1 MKFQAKLV
9 TSTGALVA
17 IVNGKQFTIDKSHA
31 NWHSLHNAFKE
42 NRADDFVNLVD
53 VVATINQ
60 AATKYS
66 TNGNKV
72 EVRDEVVYYNNRP
85 LQNSLTDKMLG
96 MLRDGHDIKPMVLF
110 LENLLQNPSK
120 RAVDELYNFL
130 EHKGLGI
137 TEDGC
142 FLAYKAVREN
152 YLDKYSGTISNKPGT
167 VVEVQRNTVDDD
179 ASRHCSH
186 GLHVGCLAYSGPT
199 GWYHTAGDKV
209 LIVKVNPKDAV
220 SVPTD
225 HNFTKLRTCKYEVVG
240 EFKGELNKSL
250 YSGLSVG
257 SPDYDENEFESQDE
271 DEIYDDYID
280 SGDLEEGDIV
290 SFDYESHGSNRRRYV
305 EIEEID
311 WSGDL
316 VKGKL
321 VLPEQDCGE
330 YRSFDMTKMENIKF
344 TS

>member
-9 TSTGALVA
+9 SSTGALVA
-17 IVNGKQFTIDKSHA
+17 IVNGKQYTIDKSHV
-31 NWHSLHNAFKE
+31 NWHSLNDAFK
-42 NRADDFVNLVD
+42 NNDADKFVNLVD
-53 VVATINQ
+53 VVNTINT
-60 AATKYS
+60 AAAKYS
-66 TNGNKV
+66 INGVKV
-72 EVRDEVVYYNNRP
+72 EVKGEVVYYNGAALN
-85 LQNSLTDKMLG
+85 NALTDKMIG
-96 MLRDGHDIKPMVLF
+96 MLREGHDIKPMVLF
-110 LENLLQNPSK
+110 LENLMQNPSK

-130 EHKGLGI
+130 QHKGLGI

-167 VVEVQRNTVDDD
+167 VVEVTRNTVDDNPNN
-179 ASRHCSH
+179 HCSH
-186 GLHVGCLAYSGPT
+186 GLHVGCLAYSGPG

-209 LIVKVNPKDAV
+209 LIVKVNPKDCV

-225 HNFTKLRTCKYEVVG
+225 HSFTKLRTCKYEVVG

-257 SPDYDENEFESQDE
+257 SPGYDEDEFTSQDE
-271 DEIYDDYID
+271 DVYDDDYID
-280 SGDLEEGDIV
+280 TGDLEEGDIV
-290 SFDYESHGSNRRRYV
+290 SFDYESHGQTKRRYL

-311 WSGDL
+311 WSSDL
-316 VKGKL
+316 VKGTL

-330 YRSFDMTKMENIKF
+330 FRNFDMTKMENVKL
-344 TS
+344 SS